1 MTFFLFFAEAR
12 SQDAIRID
20 TVSYSYYNT
29 VFNGYTHVKS
39 YQITNMSDKEYLTWV
54 SDTPTEGK
62 SASVLVHDYFR
73 KRKNDFSYI
82 QWMHE
87 EDSGRPISNWTI
99 GTSFLKRIKPN
110 EDFSYIIVKNNDSLV
125 MYDERIVVISR
136 DEVESCIGGTAFSF
150 DESLFFPFSSIC
162 LSDGVLEIPSKIAIG
177 YKQLP
182 MLSIEKEE
190 IYPLLDNAVNLFDNA
205 ENNDKDI
212 KKEENIH
219 HTNDSIIVIYV
230 NFSRLNKFLEYSII
244 YSPSNNCLTI
254 HPVVNK
260 NHVMIVQDDD
270 KQKFISFIDEFYI
283 SKKSAI
289 IERKTLKDERV
300 EYDIPRIG
308 VSCFNGTS
316 KTLCSQTYL
325 GDGEY
330 ELVFSPGFM
339 DFQKLLIK
347 LVNECDRN
355 YMTPK
360 PLYRCRYY

>member
-1 MTFFLFFAEAR
+1 MVTKQAIAFMTFFLFFAEAR

-125 MYDERIVVISR
+125 MFDERIVVISR
-136 DEVESCIGGTAFSF
+136 DEVESCIGGVAFSF

-162 LSDGVLEIPSKIAIG
+162 LSVGVLEIQSKIPWG
-177 YKQLP
+177 Y
-182 MLSIEKEE
+182 
-190 IYPLLDNAVNLFDNA
+190 
-205 ENNDKDI
+205 
-212 KKEENIH
+212 
-219 HTNDSIIVIYV
+219 
-230 NFSRLNKFLEYSII
+230 
-244 YSPSNNCLTI
+244 
-254 HPVVNK
+254 
-260 NHVMIVQDDD
+260 
-270 KQKFISFIDEFYI
+270 
-283 SKKSAI
+283 
-289 IERKTLKDERV
+289 
-300 EYDIPRIG
+300 
-308 VSCFNGTS
+308 
-316 KTLCSQTYL
+316 
-325 GDGEY
+325 
-330 ELVFSPGFM
+330 
-339 DFQKLLIK
+339 
-347 LVNECDRN
+347 
-355 YMTPK
+355 
-360 PLYRCRYY
+360 